1 MFLYILLALLIFGFL
16 IFIHEG
22 GHFIAARICGVTVN
36 EFAEIY
42 EELNA
47 IAEEIEQCR
56 LRNC

>member
-1 MFLYILLALLIFGFL
+1 MQKDYSVFQIPNLAN
-16 IFIHEG
+16 
-22 GHFIAARICGVTVN
+22 RQVTSDD

-56 LRNC
+56 LKSF